1 MRFKLALAAGAALA
15 IAGSGLAVSG
25 MAFARQE
32 APAQKGYLP
41 PGALDT
47 SKILPPA
54 PKEGEARYE
63 NDRKIFLATRG
74 LKDTPRWTLA
84 QNDVDERKIIGD
96 FACALGFTPD
106 PQKLPKTTAL
116 LMKLRFDVIDAVNK
130 PKDLYQRKRPYLIDE
145 GPICVDKTDGLA
157 KSPDYP
163 SGHTTWGWT
172 VGLILAEADPAHATP
187 ILARARAFG
196 ESRLVCGVHNNSAVE
211 AGRTNGAALVA
222 ALHGSKAFRDDVDGV
237 REEIAEARR
246 AATAPAQC
254 DAESALVAKS
264 PY

>member
-1 MRFKLALAAGAALA
+1 MRYKIALAAGAALA
-15 IAGSGLAVSG
+15 IAGSGLALSDL
-25 MAFARQE
+25 ALARQA

-47 SKILPPA
+47 SKVLPPA
-54 PKEGEARYE
+54 PKAGEARYE
-63 NDRKIFLATRG
+63 EDRKIFLASRS
-74 LKDTPRWTLA
+74 LKDTPRWALA
-84 QNDVDERKIIGD
+84 QNDVDERKIVAD

-145 GPICVDKTDGLA
+145 GPICVDKTDSLA

-163 SGHTTWGWT
+163 SGHTTWGWA

-237 REEIAEARR
+237 REEIAEARK
-246 AATAPAQC
+246 AATAPTQC
-254 DAESALVAKS
+254 DAENALVEMS